1 MSEEKKVTLEV
12 PEMFRGFLEDLRLL
26 KHHEGNPNRMTIK
39 QKDRL
44 WFSLKKFGWLVPIV
58 TDKAGVIAD
67 GEQRVDVCLTHGEF
81 FGPVLRRPLTE
92 AERLYIGQDLNKLR
106 GKHNRKEDEAEYFKM
121 IDLGMRDELQELL
134 SAIGERLPED
144 LGGPKQGLGMVP
156 DQYQIII
163 EGKDGKVFDESARK
177 AAFDKLQGLGYMQ
190 RTLDI

>member
-12 PEMFRGFLEDLRLL
+12 PEMFRDFLEDLRLL

-44 WFSLKKFGWLVPIV
+44 WFSLQKFGWLIPIIA
-58 TDKAGVIAD
+58 DKAGVIAD
-67 GEQRVDVCLTHGEF
+67 GEQRVDVCLSHGEF

-106 GKHNRKEDEAEYFKM
+106 GKHNRKEDEVEYFKM
-121 IDLGMRDELQELL
+121 IDLGMRNDLEALL
-134 SAIGERLPED
+134 LAVGERLPED
-144 LGGPKQGLGMVP
+144 LGGPKESLGMVP
-156 DQYQIII
+156 DAYQMLVL
-163 EGKDGKVFDESARK
+163 GKDGKAFDESQRK
-177 AAFDKLQGLGYMQ
+177 IAYEKLQSMGYML